1 MKCHTNNHCEMLSSG
16 ILPKQRNRPQTA
28 QPHCSLHKSPLPVV
42 TGVAVSE
49 AFTMPSSVCSLSL
62 AHFPRFQ
69 RSRML
74 RCRKPR
80 NKEELHDINTP
91 LLVRPGRGKQDG
103 SGTEKQRG
111 KGTED
116 IEPKKSAFLTGI
128 SLGEVQTP
136 PSPRST
142 LRRVKTLSSMMPIKG
157 LKAESKASQWTCTWS
172 NEIISRSCQTLDYQS
187 GMPLAPSRKR
197 VFLRLS
203 LGPK

>member
-1 MKCHTNNHCEMLSSG
+1 MLSSS

-28 QPHCSLHKSPLPVV
+28 QPRYSLHKSPLPVV

-49 AFTMPSSVCSLSL
+49 AFTLPSSVCSLSL

-69 RSRML
+69 HSRML
-74 RCRKPR
+74 RRRRPKS
-80 NKEELHDINTP
+80 KGELQEVNAP
-91 LLVRPGRGKQDG
+91 LLVRPARGKLDG
-103 SGTEKQRG
+103 SGTEKRRG

-136 PSPRST
+136 PSPRFS
-142 LRRVKTLSSMMPIKG
+142 LRRVKTLSSMIPIKG
-157 LKAESKASQWTCTWS
+157 LKAESSKESKANQWTCTWS

-187 GMPLAPSRKR
+187 GLPLAPSRKR

>member
-1 MKCHTNNHCEMLSSG
+1 
-16 ILPKQRNRPQTA
+16 
-28 QPHCSLHKSPLPVV
+28 
-42 TGVAVSE
+42 
-49 AFTMPSSVCSLSL
+49 MPSSVCSLSL
-62 AHFPRFQ
+62 AHFPGFQ

-74 RCRKPR
+74 RRRRPR
-80 NKEELHDINTP
+80 NKGESQEIKTP
-91 LLVRPGRGKQDG
+91 LLIRPSRGKQDG

-111 KGTED
+111 KETED

-142 LRRVKTLSSMMPIKG
+142 LRRVKTLSSMIPIKG
-157 LKAESKASQWTCTWS
+157 LKAESSKERKASQWTCTWS
-172 NEIISRSCQTLDYQS
+172 NEIISRSYQTLES
-187 GMPLAPSRKR
+187 GLSLAPSRKR